1 LMRKLAISLALAS
14 TALASPALARDNQWY
29 VGVDGGAMLVEDLAL
44 DIGVISDAASLDTN
58 KGYDVGGVVGY
69 DFGGFRLESEVSYR
83 KADVTGVTSQSP
95 QITSGTSTALLSAGT
110 YQLDGDANALSFM
123 VNGLLDFGDDDGIQG
138 FIGGGVGV
146 ARVDVQAVLAA
157 PAFLDDSDTGFAW
170 QALAGVRAPLSDN
183 WDVGVKYRFFN
194 ADKVS
199 LVDRLGRAVDTRFR
213 SHSVMASLVYN
224 FGGAPAPVEVAPPPP
239 PPPYVAPPPPPPPP
253 PPPAPVCNTGPYIVF
268 FDWDKSD
275 LRTDAASVLDNAVA
289 QYSNCGSAK
298 VMLAGHADKSGTAKY
313 NVGLSERRN
322 GTVRAYLESKGV
334 TAGAIATEAFG
345 ETAPLVQTADG
356 EREPQ
361 NRRVE
366 VTYGPGSGM

>member
-1 LMRKLAISLALAS
+1 MRKLAISLALAS

-29 VGVDGGAMLVEDLAL
+29 VGVDGGAMIVEDLSLKVAGQ
-44 DIGVISDAASLDTN
+44 DSAASLDT
-58 KGYDVGGVVGY
+58 KKAFDIGGVVGY

-83 KADVTGVTSQSP
+83 NADVSGFNSQTP
-95 QITSGTSTALLSAGT
+95 QLPINSTTTLAPGGSYKVGGNT
-110 YQLDGDANALSFM
+110 TALSFM
-123 VNGLLDFGDDDGIQG
+123 VNGLFDFGDDDGIQG

-146 ARVDVQAVLAA
+146 ARVDLQVVYA
-157 PAFLDDSDTGFAW
+157 PPPVLDDSDTGFAW

-183 WDVGVKYRFFN
+183 WDVGLKYRFFN

-199 LVDRLGRAVDTRFR
+199 LVNRLGRAVDTRFR
-213 SHSVMASLVYN
+213 SHSLMGSLIYN

-239 PPPYVAPPPPPPPP
+239 PPPYVAPPPPPPSP

-268 FDWDKSD
+268 FDWDKSN
-275 LRTDAASVLDNAVA
+275 LRPDAASVLDNAVA

-322 GTVRAYLESKGV
+322 DTVRTYLESKGV
-334 TAGAIATEAFG
+334 SSGAIATEAFG
-345 ETAPLVQTADG
+345 ETAPLVKTADG

-366 VTYGPGSGM
+366 VSYGPGSGM

>member
-1 LMRKLAISLALAS
+1 MRKLAISLALAS
-14 TALASPALARDNQWY
+14 TALASPALARDDQWY
-29 VGVDGGAMLVEDLAL
+29 VGVDGGAMIVEDLSL
-44 DIGVISDAASLDTN
+44 DIGATNNAASVDTD
-58 KGYDVGGVVGY
+58 KGYDFGGVVGY

-83 KADVTGVTSQSP
+83 QADVTGFNSTGSVLP
-95 QITSGTSTALLSAGT
+95 SGSGATLQRGGSYAVA
-110 YQLDGDANALSFM
+110 GDASALSFM

-138 FIGGGVGV
+138 FVGGGVGV
-146 ARVDVQAVLAA
+146 ARVDVQTVFAA

-170 QALAGVRAPLSDN
+170 QALAGVRAPISDH
-183 WDVGVKYRFFN
+183 WDVGLKYRFFN
-194 ADKVS
+194 ADKVN
-199 LVDRLGRAVDTRFR
+199 LVDRLGRGVDTRFR
-213 SHSVMASLVYN
+213 SHSIMGSLIYN
-224 FGGAPAPVEVAPPPP
+224 FGGTPEPVEVVAPPP
-239 PPPYVAPPPPPPPP
+239 PPPYVAPPAPPPP

-268 FDWDKSD
+268 FDWDKSN
-275 LRTDAASVLDNAVA
+275 LRPDAASVLDNAVA

-313 NVGLSERRN
+313 NVGLSQRRN
-322 GTVRAYLESKGV
+322 DTVRSYLESKGV
-334 TAGAIATEAFG
+334 AGGAISTEAFG